1 MKATDCNPKD
11 MINELAKYA
20 EENGATAVK
29 TLKTITA
36 ENEGSIRVITI
47 KKIVV
52 APWVSQKCQFGC
64 PEFGKHFNCPPFTP
78 THAETNLIL
87 PCYQNVVL
95 FEFANLSSREGQEQA
110 RQVMLELEKRAFLA
124 GNYKAF
130 SYAGGP
136 CRLCEKC
143 VAAEIEHATIAD
155 TRLCRHPEKLRP
167 SMESCGIDVY
177 ATVRAADLEIEV
189 IKSRDQHFKSFAL
202 LMF

>member
-1 MKATDCNPKD
+1 MKRKCCNPKD
-11 MINELAKYA
+11 IINELAKYA
-20 EENGATAVK
+20 KENGVTKVK
-29 TLKTITA
+29 TLKT
-36 ENEGSIRVITI
+36 VIVT
-47 KKIVV
+47 
-52 APWVSQKCQFGC
+52 PWVRQKCQFGC

-78 THAETNLIL
+78 TDAETSLIL
-87 PCYQNVVL
+87 THYLHLVL
-95 FEFANLSSREGQEQA
+95 FEFADLTGREGQEQA

-143 VAAEIEHATIAD
+143 VAAEIEHATMAD
-155 TRLCRHPEKLRP
+155 IRLCRHPESLRP

-177 ATVRAADLEIEV
+177 ATVRAAGLEIEV
-189 IKSRDQHFKSFAL
+189 IKSKNQHFKSFGL

>member
-1 MKATDCNPKD
+1 MKVKDCNPED

-20 EENGATAVK
+20 EEKGATEVK
-29 TLKTITA
+29 TIKTI
-36 ENEGSIRVITI
+36 
-47 KKIVV
+47 IVG
-52 APWVSQKCQFGC
+52 PWVRQKCQFGC

-78 THAETNLIL
+78 THAATSLIL
-87 PCYQNVVL
+87 THYLNRVL
-95 FEFANLSSREGQEQA
+95 FEFADLSERKGQEQA

-124 GNYKAF
+124 GHYKAF

-155 TRLCRHPEKLRP
+155 SKLCRHPESLRP

-177 ATVRAADLEIEV
+177 ATARAADLEIEV
-189 IKSRDQHFKSFAL
+189 IKSKDQHFKSFGL
-202 LMF
+202 LLF